1 MGQHSKFGN
10 DMHSEDSLS
19 PFRNGRSL
27 HYDRVRHCCH
37 RYPRWCTWNHPL
49 PCSERRCRR
58 WREFQA
64 DRCRKWT
71 RSLRDARATSEP
83 LQITTTLICRKAL
96 DQGPGRPGA
105 ERRPPSVVFVSCFRK
120 LKVVSFLMLS
130 SVCGARARSCR
141 DPSTPPRRPRRTTPR
156 PGPPKRT
163 PTPPPERLCRPWPWR
178 PRDAHAV
185 TRTGSMECQTQLRIR
200 PDGAMPLQWRRRAL
214 IASPRSTN
222 QVLLTLI
229 FPVHSLLQK
238 IFPTFQ
244 L

>member
-1 MGQHSKFGN
+1 MRLSQEPMFCGDETCWAEEGKGLIVMGQHSKFGN

-105 ERRPPSVVFVSCFRK
+105 ERRPPSVVFVSCFR
-120 LKVVSFLMLS
+120 VCSGSFTVAIVLS
-130 SVCGARARSCR
+130 SV
-141 DPSTPPRRPRRTTPR
+141 
-156 PGPPKRT
+156 
-163 PTPPPERLCRPWPWR
+163 
-178 PRDAHAV
+178 
-185 TRTGSMECQTQLRIR
+185 
-200 PDGAMPLQWRRRAL
+200 
-214 IASPRSTN
+214 
-222 QVLLTLI
+222 
-229 FPVHSLLQK
+229 
-238 IFPTFQ
+238 
-244 L
+244 

>member
-1 MGQHSKFGN
+1 MFCGDETCWAEEGKGLIVMGQHSKFGN

-96 DQGPGRPGA
+96 DQGPGLAQTTSLSRIMFPEA
-105 ERRPPSVVFVSCFRK
+105 KSRLFPDAVERLRRESPK
-120 LKVVSFLMLS
+120 L
-130 SVCGARARSCR
+130 
-141 DPSTPPRRPRRTTPR
+141 PR
-156 PGPPKRT
+156 PVDPA
-163 PTPPPERLCRPWPWR
+163 PPPEENDAAARPAEE
-178 PRDAHAV
+178 DADPAPGTVVPAV
-185 TRTGSMECQTQLRIR
+185 AVAAAGCSCCDTHWLNGMPNTA
-200 PDGAMPLQWRRRAL
+200 PD
-214 IASPRSTN
+214 SPRRCDASATAEEGIDR
-222 QVLLTLI
+222 VAEI
-229 FPVHSLLQK
+229 D
-238 IFPTFQ
+238 
-244 L
+244 